1 MPREEYQRALTA
13 GDDRR
18 TQIALQHQT
27 FDSFLS
33 YSFPPQ
39 FLCHTCSHILFSS
52 SSHVDRV
59 SSIIHNQ
66 STLEKKDRLLFFF
79 FLFFVSFLIRHWR
92 MYRYGYGV
100 GCNQRVVTLF
110 QDELFSF
117 CFRFFILWCYFR
129 STSFFFLILLVF
141 SNSNLHMKKA
151 KRMRKEGR
159 KQKKSELWE
168 TEQKDPGHIHSGT
181 SNLYY
186 ALNIWEMCVTCL
198 WPTRVAQLQ

>member
-1 MPREEYQRALTA
+1 MPREEYQRVLTA

-79 FLFFVSFLIRHWR
+79 SFLRFFSYSSLAYVSIRIR
-92 MYRYGYGV
+92 CGLQPACRDSFPG
-100 GCNQRVVTLF
+100 RVIF
-110 QDELFSF
+110 FLFSF
-117 CFRFFILWCYFR
+117 FHLVMLFSLH
-129 STSFFFLILLVF
+129 FFFLSYSSRLF
-141 SNSNLHMKKA
+141 
-151 KRMRKEGR
+151 
-159 KQKKSELWE
+159 
-168 TEQKDPGHIHSGT
+168 
-181 SNLYY
+181 
-186 ALNIWEMCVTCL
+186 
-198 WPTRVAQLQ
+198 

>member
-1 MPREEYQRALTA
+1 VPREEYQRVLTA

-92 MYRYGYGV
+92 MYRYGYGF
-100 GCNQRVVTLF
+100 GLQPACRDSFPGRVIF
-110 QDELFSF
+110 FLFSF
-117 CFRFFILWCYFR
+117 FHLVMLFSLH
-129 STSFFFLILLVF
+129 FFFLSYSSRLF
-141 SNSNLHMKKA
+141 
-151 KRMRKEGR
+151 
-159 KQKKSELWE
+159 
-168 TEQKDPGHIHSGT
+168 
-181 SNLYY
+181 
-186 ALNIWEMCVTCL
+186 
-198 WPTRVAQLQ
+198 

>member
-79 FLFFVSFLIRHWR
+79 F
-92 MYRYGYGV
+92 
-100 GCNQRVVTLF
+100 
-110 QDELFSF
+110 FS
-117 CFRFFILWCYFR
+117 
-129 STSFFFLILLVF
+129 SFFFLFVTGVCIDTDTVWVATSVSWLFSRTSYFLFVFVF
-141 SNSNLHMKKA
+141 SSCDVIFAPLLFSFLFFSSLLTRICIW
-151 KRMRKEGR
+151 KRQRGWGRKEGSKR
-159 KQKKSELWE
+159 NRNYERRNKKI
-168 TEQKDPGHIHSGT
+168 QGT
-181 SNLYY
+181 STLAHQTCIMHLTY
-186 ALNIWEMCVTCL
+186 EKCVL
-198 WPTRVAQLQ
+198 RVYDRLE